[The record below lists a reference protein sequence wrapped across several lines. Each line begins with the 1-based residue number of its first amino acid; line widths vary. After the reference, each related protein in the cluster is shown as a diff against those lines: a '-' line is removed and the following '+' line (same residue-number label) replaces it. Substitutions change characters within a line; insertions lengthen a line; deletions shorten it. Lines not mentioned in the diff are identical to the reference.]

1 MTQKKTAVILF
12 NLGGPD
18 SPKAVRP
25 FLINLFSDPAILQIP
40 SLVRKFLA
48 RLIAYRRTKTAVEI
62 YNHLGGFSPILIN
75 TQTQLEAL
83 SQSLQTK
90 SNTQFF
96 IAMRYW
102 HPMTTET
109 IKNVIKFM
117 PDQVILLP
125 LYPQYSMTTT
135 GSSVKAWLAAAKKFN
150 LAVPTKTICCYP
162 TADSFIQEVAKLVS
176 NHYGAVK
183 ELGKTRILFS
193 AHGLP
198 KQIIQK
204 GDPYQNQIEQTSAA
218 VVKAL
223 NIPNLDWKVTYQ
235 SRVGPLE
242 WIGPSTEDEI
252 KLAGSQR
259 INLVICPIAFVS
271 EHSETLVELDI
282 EYRAVAKEFGVPHY
296 RRVPTVGSGEYFIN
310 ALCELINR
318 AEASD
323 QAILNHCEKRFCP
336 PNFNQ
341 CPYKNH
347 G

>member
-1 MTQKKTAVILF
+1 MTQKKTAVILL

-40 SLVRKFLA
+40 TLVRKILA
-48 RLIAYRRTKTAVEI
+48 RVIAYRRTKTAVEI

-83 SQSLQTK
+83 SHSLKSK

-102 HPMTTET
+102 HPMTNET
-109 IKNVIKFM
+109 IKNVLKFM

-135 GSSVKAWLAAAKKFN
+135 GSSVKAWMAAAKKFN
-150 LAVPTKTICCYP
+150 LTVPTKTICCYP
-162 TADSFIQEVAKLVS
+162 TAQSFIHEVSRLVQ
-176 NHYGAVK
+176 NHYHSVK
-183 ELGKTRILFS
+183 ELGPTRILFS

-204 GDPYQNQIEQTSAA
+204 GDPYQYQIEQTTAA
-218 VVKAL
+218 VVKEL

-242 WIGPSTEDEI
+242 WIGPATEDEI

-296 RRVPTVGSGEYFIN
+296 RRVETVGSGEFFIKS
-310 ALCELINR
+310 LCELINR
-318 AEASD
+318 AESSD
-323 QAILNHCEKRFCP
+323 QPILNHCSQRVCP
-336 PNFNQ
+336 TSFSQ
-341 CPYKNH
+341 CPHKTH